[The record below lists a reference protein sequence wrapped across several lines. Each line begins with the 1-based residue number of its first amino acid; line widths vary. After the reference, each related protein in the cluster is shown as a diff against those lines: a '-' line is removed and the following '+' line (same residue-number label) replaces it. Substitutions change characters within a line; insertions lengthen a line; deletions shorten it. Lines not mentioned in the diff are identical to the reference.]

1 MNFKNF
7 YSVFVVLFAL
17 SLGIGSVMATT
28 INVAEGT
35 DAISTALGAAS
46 PGDTLV
52 LITDG
57 GAYTETAALTVNI
70 DITIISAEGLTNKPV
85 WTTSGT
91 NHIELESNLVL
102 EGIILSGEDAVE
114 IALLNKA
121 SSPNKISIDTCDFHG
136 FTNEAIGEDTAT
148 LDSIWVTNC
157 LFYDGDAAM
166 KLDGDE
172 DTGVPGVHY
181 IFVENCTIYNM
192 GDEGIRCEGFDLAG
206 NTSSVAY
213 ISHVTINDCDEGVYL
228 KAFSSSTEVTN
239 SIITNSDIGVTVADG
254 GAVIVTYSIVW
265 NNSEANF
272 DDDASGDE
280 TTLDEPPLFEDPDNG
295 DFDLYANSSAV
306 GAASDNENMG
316 DLRWQVLGTEA
327 YLLTVNLT
335 GTGFGQ
341 VVLDPPGGIYSL
353 NDIVQAIAI
362 PDTGSK
368 FDSWSGDVSSTEDTI
383 QVTMDASKTID
394 AEFKKLPRLF
404 TNVIGTGTVTL
415 DPPQGSLP
423 GGFYDIGEMVTLT
436 ANPDVGED
444 FLGWMGDLTTTNTI
458 ETMALDE
465 GEYYV
470 TAQFAPSGSE
480 IVTVEGVFS
489 NTMDYSFIG
498 LELVPE
504 TEGTILHEETKIGI
518 VDDGGSDTLTISSA
532 SLQLA
537 DGDLYLATLSTK
549 GHSQSGTPG
558 TGLRRTVNDTIWG
571 LGLTWTRV
579 ADVRSMRNAT
589 HLDMYWAQGTPSGQ
603 DSVTAVVH
611 SFPAGYNVVISVSRY
626 SGVDASTPIGN
637 LVPVNAGGFQIPGS
651 ELSGERV
658 SSSKW
663 YKIDY
668 SIKVPVSSGSGVAVA
683 VAHRNRGHIPP
694 GDFTLRGDVMNQTS
708 NTGDRNSIAAMD
720 DVGPFFKLAI
730 ATEGS
735 GSVNLDPLAGSEF
748 ITLDT
753 VRYNP
758 GTEVT
763 AKAVPAA
770 DWIFTGWSG
779 DLSGT
784 ENPQTLTMD
793 ADKSITASYVEG
805 ETVDLEGTFSNTVD
819 YVLLAAE
826 LQPAGEE
833 DIRFEEFQSGIVEGA
848 TEDTFTVVTDEAL
861 TAVEGDLYLALI
873 STKKRSEALSVSGL
887 GLEWGFLKDQAGAR
901 DQTWLSLWIAKG
913 IPTGDEVVSAEVTNV
928 SIGKDVVLSVSRYSG
943 VDTLGSVKSWNTF
956 GEDGAETGGTDVA
969 EYSYPFHRA
978 KLKGLIFTAMTHR
991 LWDYFPAP
999 GHRIRSFASA
1009 ATSGNTVSITTADY
1023 LYHPIEV
1030 GAAQG
1035 AISSA
1040 VASAPEEGFLV
1051 LTEAGP
1057 YFESD
1062 SIVIDKDLYIVAD
1075 KAITPIVRSTARC
1088 VIELKSSLKLDGLQ
1102 FLGAPGVVSA
1112 VINRSDVLNDLV
1124 IYNCEFSGFD
1134 GAVIT
1139 NDEDNLKAMNRLM
1152 VISSFFHDAG
1162 AGIEMNGDHPQ
1173 GAGQHPDNI
1182 PGAHAIWMENS
1193 SFYNLDDLAIKHEA
1207 YMPTG
1212 LDTGY
1217 AYIFHVTIN
1226 NCGGEGI
1233 YLKEVS
1239 PISVVANSIITNC
1252 DAGVRIKYAPA
1263 NLLVS
1268 YSDVW
1273 NNVENYKG
1281 SDGGNASAGTGTI
1294 SADPMFIDPASGDLN
1309 ITDTSPCKGTA
1320 EDGENMGDIVHW
1332 GIVTAIEGTQIP
1344 KAFALEQNY
1353 PNPFNPS
1360 TTINFSVPIPA
1371 EVNIQIYNTL
1381 GQKVKSF
1388 IIEKA
1393 SPGIHKII
1401 WNGNNQ
1407 TGRKVA
1413 SGIYFYR
1420 MEAKPIA
1427 TKRVEFTRVQKMIML
1442 K

>member
-1 MNFKNF
+1 
-7 YSVFVVLFAL
+7 VLFVL

-28 INVAEGT
+28 IDVTEGT
-35 DAISTALGAAS
+35 DAISTALGTAS

-57 GAYTETAALTVNI
+57 GAYTETAALTVNK
-70 DITIISAEGLTNKPV
+70 DITIMSATGLTNRPV

-91 NHIELESNLVL
+91 NHIELESNFVL
-102 EGIILSGEDAVE
+102 EGIIFNGEDAVE

-121 SSPNKISIDTCDFHG
+121 SSPNKISIDNCDFYG
-136 FTNEAIGEDTAT
+136 FSDEAIGEDTAT
-148 LDSIWVTNC
+148 IDSIWVTNC

-192 GDEGIRCEGFDLAG
+192 GDEGIRCEGFDSAD

-228 KAFSSSTEVTN
+228 KAFSPTTEVTN
-239 SIITNSDIGVTVADG
+239 SIITSSDIGVTVADG
-254 GAVIVTYSIVW
+254 GAVTVTYSIVW

-272 DDDASGDE
+272 DDDASGDG
-280 TTLDEPPLFEDPDNG
+280 TTLDEPPLFEDPENG
-295 DFDLYANSSAV
+295 DFDLFSNSPAI
-306 GAASDNENMG
+306 GAASDNDNMG

-335 GTGFGQ
+335 GAGFGQ
-341 VVLDPPGGIYSL
+341 VVLDPPGGLYAL
-353 NDIVQAIAI
+353 NDVVQVVAI

-368 FDSWSGDVSSTEDTI
+368 FDSWSGDVISTEDTI

-404 TNVIGTGTVTL
+404 TNVIGTGNATL

-423 GGFYDIGEMVTLT
+423 GGFYDIGEVVTLT
-436 ANPDVGED
+436 ANPDEGED
-444 FLGWMGDLTTTNTI
+444 FLGWMGDLSTTNTM
-458 ETMALDE
+458 ETITLDE

-504 TEGTILHEETKIGI
+504 AGETILHEETQVGI
-518 VDDGGSDTLTISSA
+518 VDDGGSDVLTISSA

-549 GHSQSGTPG
+549 GHSRSVSTD
-558 TGLRRTVNDTIWG
+558 LLRTVTDTIWG
-571 LGLTWTRV
+571 LGLTWTPV

-611 SFPAGYNVVISVSRY
+611 SFPAGQNIVISVSRY
-626 SGVDASTPIGN
+626 SGVDASSPIGN

-668 SIKVPVSSGSGVAVA
+668 SIKVPVSSESGVAVA

-694 GDFTLRGDVMNQTS
+694 GDFTLREDVMNQTS

-720 DVGPFFKLAI
+720 DVGPFFNLAL

-735 GSVNLDPLAGSEF
+735 GSVTLDPLAGSEF
-748 ITLDT
+748 ITSGT

-770 DWIFTGWSG
+770 DWVFTSWSG
-779 DLSGT
+779 DLSGS
-784 ENPQTLTMD
+784 ENPQILTMD
-793 ADKSITASYVEG
+793 ADKSVTAGFVEG
-805 ETVDLEGTFSNTVD
+805 ETVNLEGTFSHTVD

-833 DIRFEEFQSGIVEGA
+833 DIRFKEFQSGIIESA
-848 TEDTFTVVTDEAL
+848 TAETLTVMTDNAL
-861 TAVEGDLYLALI
+861 TAVEGDVYLALI
-873 STKKRSEALSVSGL
+873 STKKRSEAISVDGL
-887 GLEWGFLKDQAGAR
+887 GLEWQFLKDQAGAR

-913 IPTGDEVVSAEVTNV
+913 TPTGDEVVSAKVTSV

-943 VDTLGSVKSWNTF
+943 VDTLGSVNSWNTF

-1023 LYHPIEV
+1023 LYHPVEV
-1030 GAAQG
+1030 SAAQG
-1035 AISSA
+1035 AISAA
-1040 VASAPEEGFLV
+1040 VATAPEEGFLV
-1051 LTEAGP
+1051 LIDVGP

-1075 KAITPIVRSTARC
+1075 KDVTPVIRSTARS
-1088 VIELKSSLKLDGLQ
+1088 VIELKSSLNLDGLQ

-1112 VINRSDVLNDLV
+1112 VINRSDVLNDLS

-1139 NDEDNLKAMNRLM
+1139 NDGDDLKPMNRLM
-1152 VISSFFHDAG
+1152 VTNSLFHDAG
-1162 AGIEMNGDHPQ
+1162 AGLEMNGDHPQ

-1182 PGAHAIWMENS
+1182 PGVYYLWIENS
-1193 SFYNLDDLAIKHEA
+1193 SFYNLDDVAIKDEA
-1207 YMPTG
+1207 YVPTG
-1212 LDTGY
+1212 SDTGY
-1217 AYIFHVTIN
+1217 AYISHVTIN
-1226 NCGGEGI
+1226 NCGGEGM

-1239 PISVVANSIITNC
+1239 PNSVVSNSIITNC
-1252 DAGVRIKYAPA
+1252 DAGVRIKYGPA

-1281 SDGGNASAGTGTI
+1281 SDGGNASAGTGTS
-1294 SADPMFIDPASGDLN
+1294 SADPRFIDPASGDLN
-1309 ITDTSPCKGTA
+1309 LADTSPCKATA

-1332 GIVTAIEGTQIP
+1332 GIVSAIEGTQIP
-1344 KAFALEQNY
+1344 KSFALEQNY

-1360 TTINFSVPIPA
+1360 TTIQIAVPVPA
-1371 EVNIQIYNTL
+1371 EVTIKIYNML
-1381 GQKVKSF
+1381 GQKVMNF
-1388 IIEKA
+1388 ILEQA

-1401 WNGNNQ
+1401 WNGKNQ

-1413 SGIYFYR
+1413 SGIYFYS
-1420 MEAKPIA
+1420 MEAKPLS
-1427 TKRVEFTRVQKMIML
+1427 TKRVEFTKVQKMLLL